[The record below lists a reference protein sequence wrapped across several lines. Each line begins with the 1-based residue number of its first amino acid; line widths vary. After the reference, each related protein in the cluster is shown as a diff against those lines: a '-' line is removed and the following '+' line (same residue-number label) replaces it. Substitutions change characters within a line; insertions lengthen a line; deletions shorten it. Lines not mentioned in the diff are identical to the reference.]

1 MLRGLLTASRGAY
14 PPVSQRKVRPAR
26 SKHAVTCE
34 LECCKLSGQLAIESS
49 EKLM

>member
-26 SKHAVTCE
+26 STHALMCE
-34 LECCKLSGQLAIESS
+34 LECRKLLGDSIII
-49 EKLM
+49 